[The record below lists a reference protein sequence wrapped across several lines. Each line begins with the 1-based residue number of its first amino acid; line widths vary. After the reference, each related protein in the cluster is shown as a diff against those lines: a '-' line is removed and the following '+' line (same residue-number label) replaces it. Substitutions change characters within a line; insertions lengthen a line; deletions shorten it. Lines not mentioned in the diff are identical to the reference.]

1 MPDFSDK
8 YKRALEY
15 QEISPDFKER
25 TAKAMTELLDSENTD
40 SLSAQPYKR
49 KIKMTGMLSAMG
61 AAAACFAVVV
71 ALNNAGVFDRDFA
84 PAVSETDII
93 VTEETDMPEA
103 FESVTEAVMTV
114 PETAAE
120 VIETKA
126 AAVTTTFAAE
136 ETDFEE
142 IIAEEKAA
150 DNYGYAETAQ
160 TTAVTAEKKAD
171 PEPIPQTANA
181 PAVETHSAVQ
191 SETAVTIV
199 SESTDGGESFSL
211 ETVLILE
218 PYVDEA
224 EVFEE
229 MAEEEIAAETE
240 DEYEEAVEEAA
251 GVPDPSAFSLRRA
264 SSDFSAQNSSAVIT
278 PLFED
283 ISAEDGTVI
292 SYEPKSITSVT
303 DLLKLGD
310 GLYAFSAEA
319 EPDVTTEAPAD
330 SRFIIDYADRQG
342 NVMRIYTGNRYIC
355 FAYEG
360 GYYTY
365 ELTEKEYNELD
376 SFLFSVLTE

>member
-25 TAKAMTELLDSENTD
+25 TAKAMTELLDSENTP
-40 SLSAQPYKR
+40 QPYKR
-49 KIKMTGMLSAMG
+49 RIRMTGALSAMG
-61 AAAACFAVVV
+61 AAAACFAVVA

-120 VIETKA
+120 VIETTA
-126 AAVTTTFAAE
+126 AAVTTASEAE
-136 ETDFEE
+136 EIVFEE
-142 IIAEEKAA
+142 IAAEDDAA
-150 DNYGYAETAQ
+150 DNYSYADIPQ

-171 PEPIPQTANA
+171 SEPIPQTVNA
-181 PAVETHSAVQ
+181 PAEETRPAVQ

-199 SESTDGGESFSL
+199 SESTDGEESFSL

-224 EVFEE
+224 EVYEE

-240 DEYEEAVEEAA
+240 DESEEAVEEAA
-251 GVPDPSAFSLRRA
+251 AVPDPSAFSLRRA

-283 ISAEDGTVI
+283 ISTEDGTVI

-319 EPDVTTEAPAD
+319 EPDVTSEAPAD

-342 NVMRIYTGNRYIC
+342 NVTLPFYVSGKKNLREIPP
-355 FAYEG
+355 
-360 GYYTY
+360 
-365 ELTEKEYNELD
+365 
-376 SFLFSVLTE
+376 